1 MTTIDIDHFLRNDDI
16 QQLLDAAEQ
25 AGSLRA
31 VELAEVIEAHELDS
45 LEQDAL
51 MRELEQ
57 RGIEVVGRAEGRG
70 AARRGAGAPAAAR
83 GRAQETTT
91 DALQLFLREAG
102 RHQLLTAAQ
111 EVELAKKIERG
122 DAQAKQHMIQANL
135 RLVVSI
141 AKNYRNQGL
150 PFLDLIQEGTLGLI
164 RAVEKFDWRR
174 GFKFSTYATWWIRQA
189 VARALADKARTIR
202 MPVHIVERLQKMN
215 RAERT
220 LWTQLGREPTLE
232 EIAEEASLPLQ
243 QAIEVRAAARAS
255 TSLDQPVG
263 ETEDAVFGDFVAGDG
278 PLPEEEVEV
287 SLRSQALR
295 EALEALADRER
306 QVVVLRY
313 GLADAEP
320 KTLEEIGRRL
330 GLTRERVRQIELDSL
345 KRLASLREM
354 ESVGCSRSALA
365 VERQPSALPS
375 KRRAARRLRRIR
387 STPTRVAPRRGAA
400 GRVARCPSEAT
411 SAARARL
418 EQLPA
423 ELARVGGRGGRASE
437 RRVHLQQPA
446 RAPRARRRA
455 PGRPSTASERS
466 GCAITGCSPCA
477 SACAA
482 SARSRS
488 AGPDERHLHQHRSPC
503 PSSCVAARILVEQR
517 AGTASARS
525 RAAARARAGR
535 RRARRTRRGR
545 AARARAVSGSCGQ
558 TCGVAKRTR
567 VPWSARASRQSDAP
581 SSTRAAR
588 RRRPDGHDVR
598 VDSRRKRLAHLAS
611 VPAGWPRATS

>member
-1 MTTIDIDHFLRNDDI
+1 MVMVEGGHAISMTTVNIDHLLRNDEL

-25 AGSLRA
+25 VGSLTPTELGEI
-31 VELAEVIEAHELDS
+31 VETHDLDA

-51 MRELEQ
+51 YRELDR
-57 RGIEVVGRAEGRG
+57 RGIELVEEAQPEEP
-70 AARRGAGAPAAAR
+70 APAPVAA
-83 GRAQETTT
+83 APQETTT

-102 RHQLLTAAQ
+102 RHALLTAPQ

-122 DAQAKQHMIQANL
+122 DMLAKQHMIQANL

-278 PLPEEEVEV
+278 PLPEEQVEI
-287 SLRSQALR
+287 SLRSQALQ
-295 EALEALADRER
+295 EALAALSERER

-313 GLADAEP
+313 GLTDAEP

-354 ESVGCSRSALA
+354 ESVG
-365 VERQPSALPS
+365 
-375 KRRAARRLRRIR
+375 AAY
-387 STPTRVAPRRGAA
+387 
-400 GRVARCPSEAT
+400 
-411 SAARARL
+411 
-418 EQLPA
+418 
-423 ELARVGGRGGRASE
+423 
-437 RRVHLQQPA
+437 
-446 RAPRARRRA
+446 
-455 PGRPSTASERS
+455 
-466 GCAITGCSPCA
+466 
-477 SACAA
+477 
-482 SARSRS
+482 
-488 AGPDERHLHQHRSPC
+488 
-503 PSSCVAARILVEQR
+503 
-517 AGTASARS
+517 
-525 RAAARARAGR
+525 
-535 RRARRTRRGR
+535 
-545 AARARAVSGSCGQ
+545 
-558 TCGVAKRTR
+558 
-567 VPWSARASRQSDAP
+567 
-581 SSTRAAR
+581 
-588 RRRPDGHDVR
+588 
-598 VDSRRKRLAHLAS
+598 
-611 VPAGWPRATS
+611 

>member
-1 MTTIDIDHFLRNDDI
+1 MTTIDIDHLLRIEEI
-16 QQLLDAAEQ
+16 QQQLDAAEQ
-25 AGSLRA
+25 AGTLRGS
-31 VELAEVIEAHELDS
+31 ELAEIVETHELDP

-57 RGIEVVGRAEGRG
+57 RGIDVTDDKKDDEPKEPPPPV
-70 AARRGAGAPAAAR
+70 APVAP
-83 GRAQETTT
+83 QETTT

-102 RHQLLTAAQ
+102 RHTLLTAAQ
-111 EVELAKKIERG
+111 EVELAKKIELG
-122 DAQAKQHMIQANL
+122 DMQAKQRMIQSNL

-263 ETEDAVFGDFVAGDG
+263 ETDDAVFGDFVAGDG

-287 SLRSQALR
+287 SLRSQALK
-295 EALEALADRER
+295 EALGALSDRER
-306 QVVVLRY
+306 QVVMLRY

-354 ESVGCSRSALA
+354 ES
-365 VERQPSALPS
+365 
-375 KRRAARRLRRIR
+375 I
-387 STPTRVAPRRGAA
+387 
-400 GRVARCPSEAT
+400 GR
-411 SAARARL
+411 
-418 EQLPA
+418 
-423 ELARVGGRGGRASE
+423 
-437 RRVHLQQPA
+437 
-446 RAPRARRRA
+446 
-455 PGRPSTASERS
+455 
-466 GCAITGCSPCA
+466 
-477 SACAA
+477 
-482 SARSRS
+482 
-488 AGPDERHLHQHRSPC
+488 
-503 PSSCVAARILVEQR
+503 
-517 AGTASARS
+517 
-525 RAAARARAGR
+525 
-535 RRARRTRRGR
+535 
-545 AARARAVSGSCGQ
+545 
-558 TCGVAKRTR
+558 
-567 VPWSARASRQSDAP
+567 
-581 SSTRAAR
+581 
-588 RRRPDGHDVR
+588 
-598 VDSRRKRLAHLAS
+598 
-611 VPAGWPRATS
+611 

>member
-1 MTTIDIDHFLRNDDI
+1 MTTVDIDHLLILDELR
-16 QQLLDAAEQ
+16 LLLEGAEQ
-25 AGSLRA
+25 SGSMRA
-31 VELAEVIEAHELDS
+31 SELAEVLEAHDLDPLEHDALARELD
-45 LEQDAL
+45 
-51 MRELEQ
+51 Q
-57 RGIEVVGRAEGRG
+57 RGIEVVDDTAVE
-70 AARRGAGAPAAAR
+70 APPPPPAPTP
-83 GRAQETTT
+83 GSSPETTT

-111 EVELAKKIERG
+111 EVELAKRIERG
-122 DAQAKQHMIQANL
+122 DMLAKQHMIQSNL

-263 ETEDAVFGDFVAGDG
+263 DTDDAVFGDFVAGDD
-278 PLPEEEVEV
+278 PLPEEEVEL
-287 SLRSQALR
+287 SLRSQALKQ
-295 EALEALADRER
+295 ALAALSDRER

-354 ESVGCSRSALA
+354 ESVSA
-365 VERQPSALPS
+365 
-375 KRRAARRLRRIR
+375 
-387 STPTRVAPRRGAA
+387 
-400 GRVARCPSEAT
+400 
-411 SAARARL
+411 
-418 EQLPA
+418 
-423 ELARVGGRGGRASE
+423 
-437 RRVHLQQPA
+437 H
-446 RAPRARRRA
+446 
-455 PGRPSTASERS
+455 
-466 GCAITGCSPCA
+466 
-477 SACAA
+477 
-482 SARSRS
+482 
-488 AGPDERHLHQHRSPC
+488 
-503 PSSCVAARILVEQR
+503 
-517 AGTASARS
+517 
-525 RAAARARAGR
+525 
-535 RRARRTRRGR
+535 
-545 AARARAVSGSCGQ
+545 
-558 TCGVAKRTR
+558 
-567 VPWSARASRQSDAP
+567 
-581 SSTRAAR
+581 
-588 RRRPDGHDVR
+588 
-598 VDSRRKRLAHLAS
+598 
-611 VPAGWPRATS
+611 